1 MDRPSHYSDTESTV
15 VGTTIED
22 MQKSHEKDDASSH
35 NGGFLNLNRVT
46 SRKPKHSWR
55 TWLIGRPLPT
65 ADAPHQTVSKAV
77 GLAVFGAD
85 ALSSIAYAPQETLVI
100 LAAAGT
106 QAFGYAFPISLIITG
121 LLAIVTVSYLQTI
134 RAYPSG
140 GGAYTVVQENLGEP
154 AALVAGAA
162 LLTDY
167 ILLAAVTVA
176 SGVAQIVSAFPHLF
190 PFRVGLSI
198 GLLGLIAIANLR
210 GVKESGNTFA
220 LPTYFF
226 LVMTTWTVVV
236 GFIRYL
242 NGTLGVVTAPPPLAT
257 LHTEPITLFL
267 LLRAFSN
274 GTTALTGVEVIA
286 NGVKSFREPRT
297 HNARVTMVWMSTI
310 LAVLFLGIV
319 YLLGIIGAVPSESET
334 VISQL
339 ARTVFGNRGLLYLG
353 TIAATTIILILATN
367 TAFAGFPALGA
378 IIAEDGYLPRQLTYR
393 GSRLVFSR
401 GIISLAV
408 IASLLIIAFNA
419 SVTALIPL
427 WAVGVFLSFTL
438 SQSGMARHWWHNRQ
452 IPDKQ
457 LSEKEKLHP
466 YDSGWRWKLVINGLG
481 AFITAIVTL
490 IFAITKFADGAWIIV
505 LLLPA
510 IVLTFYVV
518 HGHYVSLARDLSL
531 EHYGEPPP
539 SKRHRVIMPVSAVH
553 QGTLEALDY
562 ALSLSRD
569 VTVVHVS
576 IDPAQAEKLQHK
588 WNWWGKGVRLV
599 VIESPYRTFLEPFL
613 EYVNELSSILQPNER
628 LTIVVPQFIPKHWWH
643 GLLHT
648 QTAFWLR
655 FMLLN
660 QKGVVITE
668 VPYQVH

>member
-1 MDRPSHYSDTESTV
+1 MGFMEKPP
-15 VGTTIED
+15 ED
-22 MQKSHEKDDASSH
+22 DLNNHAA
-35 NGGFLNLNRVT
+35 GFLNLKRVA
-46 SRKPKHSWR
+46 KHQPQSSWR
-55 TWLIGRPLPT
+55 TWLIGTALPT
-65 ADAPHQTVSKAV
+65 ADAPHQTVSKMV

-106 QAFGYAFPISLIITG
+106 QAFRYAFPISLVITA
-121 LLAIVTVSYLQTI
+121 LLTIVSISYLQTI

-140 GGAYTVVQENLGEP
+140 GGAYTVVKENLGIQ
-154 AALVAGAA
+154 AALIAGAA

-176 SGVAQIVSAFPHLF
+176 SGVAQIVSAWPALF
-190 PFRVGLSI
+190 PFRVWLSI
-198 GLLGLIAIANLR
+198 VLLALIALANLR
-210 GVKESGNTFA
+210 GVKESGNIFA
-220 LPTYFF
+220 APTYFF
-226 LVMTTWTVVV
+226 LAMTALTVAA
-236 GFIRYL
+236 GFFRYF
-242 NGTLGVVTAPPPLAT
+242 NGTLGVVTNPPQMET
-257 LHTEPITLFL
+257 LRLEPITLFL

-297 HNARVTMVWMSTI
+297 RNAIVTMIWMSAI

-319 YLLGIIGAVPSESET
+319 YLLGVIGAVPSEFET

-353 TIAATTIILILATN
+353 TITATTIILILATN
-367 TAFAGFPALGA
+367 TAFAGFPALSA
-378 IIAEDGYLPRQLTYR
+378 IIAEDGYLPRQLSYR

-401 GIISLAV
+401 GIISLTA
-408 IASLLIIAFNA
+408 IASLLIIIFNA

-438 SQSGMARHWWHNRQ
+438 SQAGMARHWLRARDRSQKRTTTGHT
-452 IPDKQ
+452 IT
-457 LSEKEKLHP
+457 
-466 YDSGWRWKLVINGLG
+466 YDSGWQWKLVINGLG
-481 AFITAIVTL
+481 SVTTAVVTL
-490 IFAITKFADGAWIIV
+490 IFAITKFVDGAWIIV

-510 IVLTFYVV
+510 IVLSFYSV
-518 HGHYVSLARDLSL
+518 HRHYAALAHDLSL
-531 EHYGEPPP
+531 EHFGESPPA
-539 SKRHRVIMPVSAVH
+539 KRHRVIMPISAVH
-553 QGTLEALDY
+553 QGTLDALDY
-562 ALSLSRD
+562 ALSLSQD
-569 VTVVHVS
+569 VTAVHIS
-576 IDPAQAEKLQHK
+576 IDAEQTEKLQHK
-588 WNWWGKGVRLV
+588 WSLWGKGARLV

-613 EYVNELSSILQPNER
+613 EYINELCALLQTNER

-643 GLLHT
+643 NLLHT

-660 QKGVVITE
+660 KKGIVITE
-668 VPYQVH
+668 VPYQLH

>member
-1 MDRPSHYSDTESTV
+1 MEKPR
-15 VGTTIED
+15 ED
-22 MQKSHEKDDASSH
+22 EGSNH
-35 NGGFLNLNRVT
+35 NGGFLNLNRAAGH
-46 SRKPKHSWR
+46 KPKRSWR
-55 TWLIGRPLPT
+55 TWLIGKPLST
-65 ADAPHQTVSKAV
+65 ADAPYQTVSKAV

-106 QAFGYAFPISLIITG
+106 QAFGYAFPISVVITA
-121 LLAIVTVSYLQTI
+121 LLAIVTISYLQTI
-134 RAYPSG
+134 HAYPSG
-140 GGAYTVVQENLGEP
+140 GGAYTVVKENLGEP

-176 SGVAQIVSAFPHLF
+176 SGVAQIVSAFPDFF
-190 PFRVGLSI
+190 PFRVWLSV
-198 GLLGLIAIANLR
+198 GLLGLIAVANLR
-210 GVKESGNTFA
+210 GVKESGNIFA

-226 LVMTTWTVVV
+226 LSMTALTVTV
-236 GFIRYL
+236 GFIRHL
-242 NGTLGVVTAPPPLAT
+242 SGTLGVVTNPPYLET
-257 LHTEPITLFL
+257 FHTEPLTLFL

-297 HNARVTMVWMSTI
+297 RNAIVTMIWMSTI
-310 LAVLFLGIV
+310 LGVLFLGIV
-319 YLLGIIGAVPSESET
+319 YLLVVIGAVPSEFET

-353 TIAATTIILILATN
+353 TITATTIILVLATN
-367 TAFAGFPALGA
+367 TAFAGFPVLSA
-378 IIAEDGYLPRQLTYR
+378 IIAGDGYLPRQLTYR

-401 GIISLAV
+401 GIISLTA

-427 WAVGVFLSFTL
+427 WAIGVFLSFTL
-438 SQSGMARHWWHNRQ
+438 SQAGMARHWWNNRY
-452 IPDKQ
+452 
-457 LSEKEKLHP
+457 LAYKENNPKKAMHI
-466 YDSGWRWKLVINGLG
+466 YDSGWRWKLAINGIGSL
-481 AFITAIVTL
+481 ITAIVTL
-490 IFAITKFADGAWIIV
+490 IFAITKFTDGAWIIV

-510 IVLTFYVV
+510 IVISFYAI
-518 HGHYVSLARDLSL
+518 HRHYASLAQDLSL
-531 EHYGEPPP
+531 EEYGQPPP
-539 SKRHRVIMPVSAVH
+539 STRHRVIMPVATIH

-569 VTVVHVS
+569 VTAVHVS
-576 IDPAQAEKLQHK
+576 IDPDQTEKLRHK
-588 WNWWGKGVRLV
+588 WSWWGKGVRMV

-613 EYVNELSSILQPNER
+613 EYVNELLAILQPNER

-643 GLLHT
+643 NVLHT

-655 FMLLN
+655 FLLLN
-660 QKGVVITE
+660 KKGVVITE

>member
-1 MDRPSHYSDTESTV
+1 MKKPPEDKPSTPSPPMGGGSV
-15 VGTTIED
+15 
-22 MQKSHEKDDASSH
+22 DDLSNH
-35 NGGFLNLNRVT
+35 NGGFLNLNRVAKH
-46 SRKPKHSWR
+46 KPKLSWR
-55 TWLIGRPLPT
+55 SWLIGRPLPT
-65 ADAPHQTVSKAV
+65 ADAPHQTVSKKV

-106 QAFGYAFPISLIITG
+106 QAFGYAFPISVVITVLLII
-121 LLAIVTVSYLQTI
+121 VTISYLQTI

-140 GGAYTVVQENLGEP
+140 GGAYTVVKENLGES

-176 SGVAQIVSAFPHLF
+176 SGVAQIISAFPDLF
-190 PFRVGLSI
+190 PFRVWLSV

-226 LVMTTWTVVV
+226 LGMTTLTVAV

-242 NGTLGVVTAPPPLAT
+242 SGTLGIVTEPPPLET

-297 HNARVTMVWMSTI
+297 RNAMVTMVWMSAI

-319 YLLGIIGAVPSESET
+319 YLLGVIGSVPAESET

-367 TAFAGFPALGA
+367 TAFAGFPALSA

-401 GIISLAV
+401 GIISLTV

-438 SQSGMARHWWHNRQ
+438 SQAGMARHWWNNRNPAAMQ
-452 IPDKQ
+452 RSQ
-457 LSEKEKLHP
+457 KESMHP
-466 YDSGWRWKLVINGLG
+466 YDPGWRWKLAINGLG
-481 AFITAIVTL
+481 SLITAIVTL
-490 IFAITKFADGAWIIV
+490 IFAVTKFADGAWIIV

-510 IVLTFYVV
+510 IVFSFYAV
-518 HGHYVSLARDLSL
+518 HRHYASLAGELSL

-539 SKRHRVIMPVSAVH
+539 SKRHRVIMPVSAIH
-553 QGTLEALDY
+553 HGTLEALDY

-576 IDPAQAEKLQHK
+576 IDPDQTEKVRQK
-588 WNWWGKGVRLV
+588 WSWWGKGVRLV
-599 VIESPYRTFLEPFL
+599 VIDSPYRTFLEPFL
-613 EYVNELSSILQPNER
+613 DYVNELSSVLQPSER
-628 LTIVVPQFIPKHWWH
+628 LTIVVPQFIPKRWWH
-643 GLLHT
+643 NLLHT

-660 QKGVVITE
+660 KRGVVITE

>member
-1 MDRPSHYSDTESTV
+1 MGKPP
-15 VGTTIED
+15 
-22 MQKSHEKDDASSH
+22 QDDGSNQ
-35 NGGFLNLNRVT
+35 NGGFLSLNRVA
-46 SRKPKHSWR
+46 RHHPEQSWR
-55 TWLIGRPLPT
+55 SWLIGKPLPT

-85 ALSSIAYAPQETLVI
+85 ALSSIAYAPQETLII

-106 QAFGYAFPISLIITG
+106 QALDFAFPISVVITA
-121 LLAIVTVSYLQTI
+121 LLCIVTISYLQTI
-134 RAYPSG
+134 QAYPSG
-140 GGAYTVVQENLGEP
+140 GGAYTVVKENLGEP
-154 AALVAGAA
+154 LALVAGAA

-176 SGVAQIVSAFPHLF
+176 SGVAQIVSAFPDLF
-190 PFRVGLSI
+190 PFRVSLSI

-210 GVKESGNTFA
+210 GVKESGKTFA
-220 LPTYFF
+220 VPTYFF
-226 LVMTTWTVVV
+226 LAMTALTVGV

-242 NGTLGVVTAPPPLAT
+242 NGTLGFVTDPPPLQT
-257 LHTEPITLFL
+257 LHTEPLTLFL

-297 HNARVTMVWMSTI
+297 HNAVVTMIWMSTI
-310 LAVLFLGIV
+310 LGVLFLGIV
-319 YLLGIIGAVPSESET
+319 YLLNVIGAVPSEFET
-334 VISQL
+334 VISQM
-339 ARTVFGNRGLLYLG
+339 ARTVFGDRGLLYLG
-353 TIAATTIILILATN
+353 TMAATTIILILATN
-367 TAFAGFPALGA
+367 TAFAGFPALSA

-401 GIISLAV
+401 GIISLTV
-408 IASLLIIAFNA
+408 IASLLIVAFRA

-438 SQSGMARHWWHNRQ
+438 SQAGMARHWWNNRRLTQ
-452 IPDKQ
+452 HESVQQKPT
-457 LSEKEKLHP
+457 LS
-466 YDSGWRWKLVINGLG
+466 YDSGWRWKLAINGFG
-481 AFITAIVTL
+481 ALVTAIVTL
-490 IFAITKFADGAWIIV
+490 IFAVTKFTDGAWIIV

-510 IVLTFYVV
+510 IVASFYAV
-518 HGHYVSLARDLSL
+518 HRHYVSLAQDLSL
-531 EHYGEPPP
+531 EHYGQPPP
-539 SKRHRVIMPVSAVH
+539 PRRHRVIMPASAIH

-569 VTVVHVS
+569 VTVVHIS
-576 IDPAQAEKLQHK
+576 IDSEQTEKLRHK
-588 WNWWGKGVRLV
+588 WSWWGKGVRLV

-613 EYVNELSSILQPNER
+613 DYVNELSSALQPNER

-643 GLLHT
+643 NLLHT

-655 FMLLN
+655 FMLLHK
-660 QKGVVITE
+660 KGIVVTE

>member
-1 MDRPSHYSDTESTV
+1 MDYNNVVKKPTEDKRSTSQSGSV
-15 VGTTIED
+15 EEPVN
-22 MQKSHEKDDASSH
+22 H
-35 NGGFLNLNRVT
+35 NGGFLNLNRVAD
-46 SRKPKHSWR
+46 RNPKHSWR
-55 TWLIGRPLPT
+55 NWLIGRPLPT

-100 LAAAGT
+100 LAAGGT
-106 QAFGYAFPISLIITG
+106 QAFGYAFPISIVITV

-134 RAYPSG
+134 HAYPSG
-140 GGAYTVVQENLGEP
+140 GGAYTVVKENLSEQS
-154 AALVAGAA
+154 ALTAGAA

-176 SGVAQIVSAFPHLF
+176 SGVAQIVSAFPDLF
-190 PFRVGLSI
+190 PYRVWLSI
-198 GLLGLIAIANLR
+198 GLLGFIAIANLR

-226 LVMTTWTVVV
+226 LVMTTLTVAV
-236 GFIRYL
+236 GFLRYL
-242 NGTLGVVTAPPPLAT
+242 SGMLGGVVDAPPLETSHP
-257 LHTEPITLFL
+257 EPITLFL

-297 HNARVTMVWMSTI
+297 HNAMVTMVWMSTI

-319 YLLGIIGAVPSESET
+319 YLLGAIGAVPAESET

-339 ARTVFGNRGLLYLG
+339 ARTAFGGRGLLYLG
-353 TIAATTIILILATN
+353 TITATTIILILATN
-367 TAFAGFPALGA
+367 TAFAGFPALSA

-401 GIISLAV
+401 GIMTLTI

-438 SQSGMARHWWHNRQ
+438 SQAGMARHWWNNRN
-452 IPDKQ
+452 PPSKQ
-457 LSEKEKLHP
+457 HSEEERLHP
-466 YDSGWRWKLVINGLG
+466 YDPGWRWKLAINGLG
-481 AFITAIVTL
+481 ALITAIVTL
-490 IFAITKFADGAWIIV
+490 IFSITKFADGAWIIV

-510 IVLTFYVV
+510 MVMSFYAV
-518 HGHYVSLARDLSL
+518 HRHYVSLARDLSL
-531 EHYGEPPP
+531 EHYGQPPP
-539 SKRHRVIMPVSAVH
+539 SRRHRVIMPVSGIH

-562 ALSLSRD
+562 AMSLSRD

-576 IDPAQAEKLQHK
+576 IDPIQTEKIEHK
-588 WNWWGKGVRLV
+588 WSWWGKGVRLV

-613 EYVNELSSILQPNER
+613 GYVNELIAALQPNER
-628 LTIVVPQFIPKHWWH
+628 LTIVVPQFVPKHWWH
-643 GLLHT
+643 NLLHT

-660 QKGVVITE
+660 KKGVVITE